1 MEDLTPLVYIG
12 SALTFLSGYSN
23 WKSGGKKF
31 NEAMS
36 LPYNSEEREILFS
49 ESSVLEDK
57 GFYKMILTPLF
68 VAIWYYTYG
77 IDYHAYIDLELPN
90 NLAYK
95 QPLQASD
102 NFNLILRLKFPIN

>member
-1 MEDLTPLVYIG
+1 MGAGHTTTNLTLG
-12 SALTFLSGYSN
+12 TTF
-23 WKSGGKKF
+23 GGQ
-31 NEAMS
+31 ATMS

>member
-1 MEDLTPLVYIG
+1 MGAGHTTTNLTLG
-12 SALTFLSGYSN
+12 TTF
-23 WKSGGKKF
+23 GGQANLMKQCH
-31 NEAMS
+31 S
-36 LPYNSEEREILFS
+36 LINSEEREILFS